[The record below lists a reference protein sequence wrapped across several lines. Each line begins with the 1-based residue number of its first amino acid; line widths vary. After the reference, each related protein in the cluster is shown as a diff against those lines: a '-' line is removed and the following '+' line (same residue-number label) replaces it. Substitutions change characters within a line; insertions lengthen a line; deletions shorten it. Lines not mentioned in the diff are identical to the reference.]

1 MPDLTE
7 TERGQLLGF
16 LKVALQKRA
25 YTRRLV
31 FLGTTVIRTIRKKS
45 QPRNGRPNLLNFEHK
60 QMLLSESAERPKNC
74 LMKEPDL
81 MFLLKLLGN
90 FFLAFRHYLLIGK

>member
-1 MPDLTE
+1 MYIIIGAKIFICYSLTCCKTHVFFTRCLFYFFCKQYNKRDQLILIFTLKMPDLTE

-31 FLGTTVIRTIRKKS
+31 FLE
-45 QPRNGRPNLLNFEHK
+45 Q
-60 QMLLSESAERPKNC
+60 Q
-74 LMKEPDL
+74 
-81 MFLLKLLGN
+81 
-90 FFLAFRHYLLIGK
+90 